1 MARMSDTNIRRAGP
15 QDATILAE
23 LGRDTFVETFAH
35 LYPPEDLAAF
45 LEEAYSPAAFLS
57 FLERP
62 GHALWLAE
70 SGGRA
75 LGYAQA
81 GPCALPHPEV
91 TSGCGEL
98 KRLYVRADAQ
108 GRGIGVALLNTAVRW
123 LEAPGRKIWI
133 GVWSGNAGAQRLY
146 GRHGFGKVGEY
157 EFPVGQTRD
166 HEFILMRA

>member
-1 MARMSDTNIRRAGP
+1 MSDATIRRAGP
-15 QDATILAE
+15 KDATILAA

-35 LYPPEDLAAF
+35 LYPPADLAAF
-45 LEEAYSPAAFLS
+45 LAEAYTPEAFLG

-81 GPCALPHPEV
+81 GPCALPHRDV

-108 GRGIGVALLNTAVRW
+108 GRGIGVALLKTAVKW

-133 GVWSGNAGAQRLY
+133 GVWSGNDGAQRLY

-166 HEFILMRA
+166 HEFILMRD